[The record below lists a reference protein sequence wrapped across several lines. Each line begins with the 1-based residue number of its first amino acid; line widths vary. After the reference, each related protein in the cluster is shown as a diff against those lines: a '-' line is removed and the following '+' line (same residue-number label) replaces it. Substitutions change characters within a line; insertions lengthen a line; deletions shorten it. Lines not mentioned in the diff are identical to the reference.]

1 MITEIKLSRQL
12 TSELLHRAQ
21 ISPAAEIC
29 GLISS
34 KNNEPFYCYPVENVT
49 TEPKNQFLF
58 DSKQHISAL
67 KKMRKNG
74 EELFAI
80 YHSHPTAP
88 AYPSAL
94 DLEMATPENVL
105 HFIVSLNIK
114 GILELRAF
122 KIINQHATEIRI
134 TL

>member
-1 MITEIKLSRQL
+1 
-12 TSELLHRAQ
+12 
-21 ISPAAEIC
+21 
-29 GLISS
+29 
-34 KNNEPFYCYPVENVT
+34 
-49 TEPKNQFLF
+49 
-58 DSKQHISAL
+58 
-67 KKMRKNG
+67 MRKNG

-88 AYPSAL
+88 AYPSVL